1 MLEALGD
8 IGDGSSSNLAVIQ
21 PFTEHPRPLI
31 RSAACRALLQLTGL
45 DQWGM
50 ELKKL
55 LNHPEPLVRRG
66 ALLDLGATG
75 WLAAPCPRSKT
86 AAVEPSLKL
95 VALREVAERN
105 VDPVMTFSTQWMD
118 CSDDQHSI
126 GPGASDARAGHQHSE
141 LVKLVQA
148 LCALNDLA
156 KAAKTL

>member
-1 MLEALGD
+1 M
-8 IGDGSSSNLAVIQ
+8 IQ

-75 WLAAPCPRSKT
+75 WLAAVPSIRSGCGG
-86 AAVEPSLKL
+86 
-95 VALREVAERN
+95 
-105 VDPVMTFSTQWMD
+105 TQP
-118 CSDDQHSI
+118 Q
-126 GPGASDARAGHQHSE
+126 AGF
-141 LVKLVQA
+141 
-148 LCALNDLA
+148 
-156 KAAKTL
+156 TP